1 MYHCANQRSKKK
13 LKLIV
18 ESICLK
24 ARELTAIRKVVRLR
38 RKSLSNHNF
47 TSMVRLLNTSEQKFE
62 FRLTKNPV
70 SNPASSPEPTGKRL
84 SDAKDANEAQLISK
98 HPSYSESE
106 VVYLRPGINEFKNEE
121 HAEYFYSQLGN
132 PEDGGIVPISAN
144 KSYEV
149 TNRNIVLE
157 VDAEGKEVRDNLW
170 LKYRKP
176 VGVQVVTNVDPS
188 LFRANF
194 AEAKP

>member
-1 MYHCANQRSKKK
+1 M
-13 LKLIV
+13 
-18 ESICLK
+18 
-24 ARELTAIRKVVRLR
+24 
-38 RKSLSNHNF
+38 
-47 TSMVRLLNTSEQKFE
+47 NTSKQKFE

-70 SNPASSPEPTGKRL
+70 SNPAASPEPTGKRVE
-84 SDAKDANEAQLISK
+84 DAKDENERRLILK
-98 HPSYSESE
+98 HTNYSESE

-121 HAEYFYSQLGN
+121 HAEYLYSQLGN

-149 TNRNIVLE
+149 VNKNIVLE
-157 VDAEGKEVRDNLW
+157 VDAEGNEIKDHLW

-176 VGVQVVTNVDPS
+176 IGVQVVTTVDPS

-194 AEAKP
+194 VEAKP